1 MIFSFEDCC
10 VTYNDEVLFQP
21 EWGTYD
27 MAVGQSIVSV
37 FSGAAD
43 KAVFLK
49 DNPFVPSELTHKIQ
63 YDEKRI
69 ELHKLYQ
76 NVRDIREGTI
86 SKDVLVN
93 VWQELQKYKND
104 WLCAVEILEIS
115 SNDYLNT
122 EIKTHLNNAEFDEV
136 TKGLINDSLSLI
148 EIE

>member
-1 MIFSFEDCC
+1 
-10 VTYNDEVLFQP
+10 
-21 EWGTYD
+21 
-27 MAVGQSIVSV
+27 MADRKRRSDPRSYFKPQGYLYPGHYKENEI
-37 FSGAAD
+37 
-43 KAVFLK
+43 
-49 DNPFVPSELTHKIQ
+49 
-63 YDEKRI
+63 KRI
-69 ELHKLYQ
+69 FYGGEFCVANKLYQ
-76 NVRDIREGTI
+76 NVRDIREGTT

-122 EIKTHLNNAEFDEV
+122 EIKTHLKNAEFDEV